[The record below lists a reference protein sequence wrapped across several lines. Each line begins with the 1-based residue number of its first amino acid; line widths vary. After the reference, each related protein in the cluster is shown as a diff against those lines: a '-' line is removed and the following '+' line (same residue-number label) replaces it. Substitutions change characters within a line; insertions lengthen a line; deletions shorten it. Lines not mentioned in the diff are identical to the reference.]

1 MVTKVDMSDLGKV
14 VVVEYEGESLD
25 AMGVRLE
32 VERRDEA
39 AVTACRAEA
48 LNTEDVV
55 L

>member
-1 MVTKVDMSDLGKV
+1 MSDFANV
-14 VVVEYEGESLD
+14 VLDEYEGESLD

-32 VERRDEA
+32 VGKRDVA
-39 AVTACRAEA
+39 AVPACRAEV